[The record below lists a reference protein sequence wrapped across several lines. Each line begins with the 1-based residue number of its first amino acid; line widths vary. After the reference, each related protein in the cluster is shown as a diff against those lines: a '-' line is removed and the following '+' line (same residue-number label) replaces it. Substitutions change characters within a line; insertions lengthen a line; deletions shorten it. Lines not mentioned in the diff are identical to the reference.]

1 MQWNHNKV
9 MKLQVV
15 DNLTNEIIEYDMT
28 LREVPM
34 GKKWIVGVMIL
45 AALWA
50 MTGCGKQEMI
60 RCEYTNETAGFT
72 LSIDR
77 PVEWTAKLQEGWP
90 ATETEEASP
99 DEGIRLFP
107 DDSQESSIYFCNS
120 FSPYY
125 AGDENDLETVE
136 VNEELTALHGIETS
150 GEGVSESYVFKGD
163 FTGQG
168 FYNITISMSQKDY
181 KKYKKIISQ
190 MVASCQIREWEPE
203 NATVSESVEDVEN
216 VENTEDKDLMIRG
229 TLLDRE
235 SESAVYSDITQLLNE
250 RYDLLNELLSAW
262 DSTVDSRD
270 SISVNLP
277 DGRETVM
284 YRVKMADSWE
294 YYEQKAEDIYD
305 DIYIQEVFT
314 PCYLGNLYAEVDDK
328 LYRAEADGFA
338 WGIDEDSIK
347 IWKQDG
353 GNRYIVTAKEQNEM
367 TTDVLFIIR
376 KEDTDNKYEIVD
388 EVEMN

>member
-1 MQWNHNKV
+1 M
-9 MKLQVV
+9 
-15 DNLTNEIIEYDMT
+15 
-28 LREVPM
+28 
-34 GKKWIVGVMIL
+34 
-45 AALWA
+45 
-50 MTGCGKQEMI
+50 
-60 RCEYTNETAGFT
+60 
-72 LSIDR
+72 
-77 PVEWTAKLQEGWP
+77 
-90 ATETEEASP
+90 
-99 DEGIRLFP
+99 
-107 DDSQESSIYFCNS
+107 
-120 FSPYY
+120 
-125 AGDENDLETVE
+125 
-136 VNEELTALHGIETS
+136 NEELTALHGIETS
-150 GEGVSESYVFKGD
+150 DEWVRESYVFKGD

-203 NATVSESVEDVEN
+203 NATVSESIEN
-216 VENTEDKDLMIRG
+216 VENNDLMIRG

-235 SESAVYSDITQLLNE
+235 SESAVYNDITGLLNE

-262 DSTVDSRD
+262 DFTVDSKD
-270 SISVNLP
+270 SISVSLP

-284 YRVKMADSWE
+284 YRVKVADSWE
-294 YYEQKAEDIYD
+294 YYEQKAENIYD

-338 WGIDEDSIK
+338 WSIDDDSIK
-347 IWKQDG
+347 IWKQDL

-367 TTDVLFIIR
+367 TTNVLFIIR
-376 KEDTDNKYEIVD
+376 KEDTDNKYKIVD